1 MRSEQ
6 EFTGIVRQY
15 LNMVY
20 RIALN
25 WFGSVQDA
33 EDAAQEVMLR
43 VWKAEAVPS
52 DKDHLRH
59 WLVRVTVNVCKDLS
73 HPLRGLRPVPLSEVP
88 EPFAEQP
95 EDQGVLV
102 EVMALPKKYRVPLY
116 LFHYEG
122 YSVREIAGLLRMNP
136 STVRTRLARAREL
149 LKKQLEEGDG

>member
-73 HPLRGLRPVPLSEVP
+73 QSISSG
-88 EPFAEQP
+88 
-95 EDQGVLV
+95 D
-102 EVMALPKKYRVPLY
+102 
-116 LFHYEG
+116 
-122 YSVREIAGLLRMNP
+122 
-136 STVRTRLARAREL
+136 TVDIDM
-149 LKKQLEEGDG
+149 EEGRGSIEGREGSFECEKISGQALMILRAGGVKKLMRQRFCKEE